1 MERKMAKENQTSEEI
16 LHDGR
21 ELLQQWILSEK
32 TPENDRLDIEIKP
45 EDIKPCVK
53 ALVDAR
59 WGYLSA
65 ITAMDHPEYVV
76 AEETKEKTILPDKG
90 NIELLYHFCE
100 GPAIISLRVALPYNN
115 PKMDSICEIIP
126 SATLYE
132 REAIE
137 LIGVEYIGTP
147 STEHLLLPD
156 EWPANVYPL
165 RKAFTGLEKA
175 KKSETGE

>member
-1 MERKMAKENQTSEEI
+1 MEIKMVTENQTPEEI
-16 LHDGR
+16 LHEGR
-21 ELLQQWILSEK
+21 ELVQQWILSEK
-32 TPENDRLDIEIKP
+32 TPENNRLDIEIKP
-45 EDIKPCVK
+45 EAIKPCVK

-65 ITAMDHPEYVV
+65 ITSMDHPEYAV
-76 AEETKEKTILPDKG
+76 AEGTNEKTILPDKG

-100 GPAIISLRVALPYNN
+100 GPSIITLRVTLPYENA
-115 PKMDSICEIIP
+115 KMDSICEIIP

-137 LIGVEYIGTP
+137 LIGVEYVGTP

-165 RKAFTGLEKA
+165 RKAFTGLDKA
-175 KKSETGE
+175 EKSEIGE